1 MSAVRT
7 FACGLTAIALAVAGG
22 VGAAAANTCKLAK
35 VAEWPVRLK
44 QGKVIVDGAI
54 NGHKIGI
61 MLDTGAERSLV
72 LRSSAV
78 RLGLTLQE
86 VKGIR
91 FFGVGGETAVF
102 AARVEE
108 FKVGETVRKD
118 WLVITAGE
126 RDLGADIDFVLGEDF
141 FSQVE
146 VEFDLA
152 HNAVRLFVP
161 RDCGSSPLAY
171 WATDG
176 ASGVEFENSAA
187 ARYKI
192 ILTVKVNGQPVEAL
206 LDSGAGISV
215 LNKSDAA
222 RAGITPESPGVVA
235 VGSGGGLGSKTV
247 GFWSSPFASVAIGD
261 EAIKDTTILFAD
273 LWKDATV
280 TETGSHMP
288 TKMPGMPGMLLGVDF
303 LRSHRVLISH
313 SQHRMYFTYAGGP
326 VFSAGVPAAAQGN
339 AEAPAA
345 AAGASGAKTPG
356 TK

>member
-1 MSAVRT
+1 MSAVRIL
-7 FACGLTAIALAVAGG
+7 ACVLTAIATAVAGG

-44 QGKVIVDGAI
+44 QGKVVVDGAI
-54 NGHKIGI
+54 NGRKIGM
-61 MLDTGAERSLV
+61 MLDTGAERSMV
-72 LRSSAV
+72 LRSAAV

-91 FFGVGGETAVF
+91 FFGVGGETAVH
-102 AARVEE
+102 AARVDE
-108 FKVGETVRKD
+108 FRVGDTVRKD
-118 WLVITAGE
+118 WLVIAAGE

-141 FSQVE
+141 FSQVD

-152 HNAVRLFVP
+152 HEAVRLFVP
-161 RDCGSSPLAY
+161 RDCGKSPLAY

-176 ASGVEFENSAA
+176 ASGVEIENSAA

-215 LNKSDAA
+215 LNKSDVA
-222 RAGITPESPGVVA
+222 RLGITPETPGVVA
-235 VGSGGGLGSKTV
+235 VGSGGGLGSRTV
-247 GFWSSPFASVAIGD
+247 GFWSSPFASFAIGD
-261 EAIKDTTILFAD
+261 EAIRDTTILFAD
-273 LWKDATV
+273 LWKDATI
-280 TETGSHMP
+280 TETGSHVP
-288 TKMPGMPGMLLGVDF
+288 AKLPGMPGMLLGVDF

-313 SQHRMYFTYAGGP
+313 AQHRMYFTYAGGP
-326 VFSAGVPAAAQGN
+326 VFAAGAPAAAQDG

-345 AAGASGAKTPG
+345 AAGEGGAKAMG